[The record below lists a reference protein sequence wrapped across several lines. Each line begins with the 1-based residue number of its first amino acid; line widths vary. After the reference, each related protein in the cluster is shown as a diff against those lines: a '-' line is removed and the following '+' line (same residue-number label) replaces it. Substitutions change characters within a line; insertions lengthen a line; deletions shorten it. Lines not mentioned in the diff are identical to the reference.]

1 MSKNKQMVAREEE
14 LIQRIIKGDRKA
26 SFVLYHRYARQML
39 NVAFRILKEEEE
51 AKDVLQESFLKAFRE
66 LNNLQNPAGFGG
78 WLKRIVVNTAI
89 NQAQK
94 KKLFLVDF
102 SAQLNDRYLANEE
115 EHVNENSTWDIVLAK
130 KALMELPNGYRT
142 VLSLY
147 LIEGYDHQEIASI
160 LGISV
165 STSLTQYSRGKKKL
179 IQIINDY
186 KDK

>member
-1 MSKNKQMVAREEE
+1 MDKQVMAREGE
-14 LIQRIIKGDRKA
+14 LIQRIINGDRKA

-66 LNNLQNPAGFGG
+66 LKQLKNPVGFGG

-89 NQAQK
+89 NHAK
-94 KKLFLVDF
+94 KRKLFLVDF
-102 SAQLNDRYLANEE
+102 SEELNDRYLT
-115 EHVNENSTWDIVLAK
+115 NENDYESENQALNIEHAK

-165 STSLTQYSRGKKKL
+165 STSLTQYSRGKKRL
-179 IQIINDY
+179 VQIINEQIN
-186 KDK
+186 KEK